1 MAASASGPANGRVAA
16 STAIRTLCRERAE
29 LAAARKEE
37 AAKRV
42 AAMTTEEALAFRAE
56 QRKKREVH
64 SRVFVLQITL
74 IH

>member
-1 MAASASGPANGRVAA
+1 MAEPCITASH
-16 STAIRTLCRERAE
+16 TLCRERVE
-29 LAAARKEE
+29 LAASRKEQ

-64 SRVFVLQITL
+64 SRVFVLQITV